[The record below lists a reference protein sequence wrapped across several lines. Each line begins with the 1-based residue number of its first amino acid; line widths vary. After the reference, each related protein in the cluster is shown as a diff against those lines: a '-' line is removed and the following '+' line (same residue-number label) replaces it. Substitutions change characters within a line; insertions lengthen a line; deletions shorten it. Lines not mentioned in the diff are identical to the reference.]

1 MVFVFIFR
9 KDRPDKLDSARS
21 AKKLPPDATSA
32 QDAKLSKSLSFG
44 QQGKT
49 ATDLRRLKSTPVHS
63 PEPNNDSDADEPDTP
78 GLDYVM
84 GEGGEERERGGEG
97 EGGTHPKQFN
107 QVMLQAQ
114 NRMVLIAVLSDQKEK
129 ICEEVLTKLNK
140 SRPPKVDKGQL
151 LVVISA
157 LTHFARSDSDAG
169 LEDILGQL
177 KWDCFHDHH
186 LKDDVE
192 LSCKTLIP
200 TAVTM
205 ANKRHGTAP
214 HAMFAIDEIV
224 LCGVRSILVIVSPES
239 VQSISEK
246 IPLTPTKSPS
256 QISLTVTTPVTT
268 PTSSV
273 DARDIQRQ
281 LRTALEENLQLL
293 KDMNDVMRTYVL
305 EVKGQMPRPA
315 ARKKVTFQTDSAEG
329 VDSGVATGDSNL
341 VAWLE
346 DIQLDH
352 ASIQRFVA
360 EQLTLSDVR
369 DHMTRGDIVDLKLK
383 IGPRCRAWAAISE
396 YRSSKLNTT

>member
-1 MVFVFIFR
+1 
-9 KDRPDKLDSARS
+9 
-21 AKKLPPDATSA
+21 
-32 QDAKLSKSLSFG
+32 
-44 QQGKT
+44 
-49 ATDLRRLKSTPVHS
+49 
-63 PEPNNDSDADEPDTP
+63 
-78 GLDYVM
+78 
-84 GEGGEERERGGEG
+84 
-97 EGGTHPKQFN
+97 
-107 QVMLQAQ
+107 MLQAQ

-129 ICEEVLTKLNK
+129 ICEEVLTKLK
-140 SRPPKVDKGQL
+140 ESRPPRVDKGQL

-157 LTHFARSDSDAG
+157 LALFARSDSDTG

-177 KWDCFHDHH
+177 KRDCFHDHH
-186 LKDDVE
+186 LRDDVE

-200 TAVTM
+200 AAVTM

-239 VQSISEK
+239 VQSILEK
-246 IPLTPTKSPS
+246 IPPTPTKSPS
-256 QISLTVTTPVTT
+256 HTSLTVTTPVTT

-273 DARDIQRQ
+273 DARDVQRQ

-315 ARKKVTFQTDSAEG
+315 ARKKVTFQTDSVED

-369 DHMTRGDIVDLKLK
+369 DHMTREDVVDLKLK
-383 IGPRCRAWAAISE
+383 IGPRCRVWAAISE